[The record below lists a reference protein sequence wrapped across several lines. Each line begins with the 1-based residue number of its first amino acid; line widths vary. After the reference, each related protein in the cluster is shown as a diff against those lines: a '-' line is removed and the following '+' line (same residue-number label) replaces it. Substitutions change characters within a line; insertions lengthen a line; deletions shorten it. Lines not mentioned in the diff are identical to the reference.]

1 MNKNIDIELA
11 IREIFKI
18 VFQKDDKE
26 INQLRYGVNP
36 WDSLAQ
42 MNIVTSLEEEFDVF
56 LKEDDILE
64 LISFEMAVEIIKE
77 LQI

>member
-1 MNKNIDIELA
+1 MKNNLDVELA

>member
-1 MNKNIDIELA
+1 MKNNIDVELA

-26 INQLRYGVNP
+26 INQLRYGVYP
-36 WDSLAQ
+36 WDSLAH

-64 LISFEMAVEIIKE
+64 LISFEMAIEIIKE

>member
-26 INQLRYGVNP
+26 INQLRYGVYP
-36 WDSLAQ
+36 WDSLAH

>member
-1 MNKNIDIELA
+1 MNNNIDIELA

-26 INQLRYGVNP
+26 INQLRYGVYP
-36 WDSLAQ
+36 WDSLAH

-64 LISFEMAVEIIKE
+64 LISFEMAIEIIKE

>member
-26 INQLRYGVNP
+26 INQLRYGVYP
-36 WDSLAQ
+36 WDSLAH
-42 MNIVTSLEEEFDVF
+42 MNIVTSLEEEFYVF

-64 LISFEMAVEIIKE
+64 LISFEMAIEIIKE

>member
-1 MNKNIDIELA
+1 MNNNIDIELA

-26 INQLRYGVNP
+26 INQLRYGVYP
-36 WDSLAQ
+36 WDSLAH

>member
-64 LISFEMAVEIIKE
+64 LISFEMAIEIIKE

>member
-1 MNKNIDIELA
+1 MKNNIDVELA

>member
-1 MNKNIDIELA
+1 MKNNIDVELA

-26 INQLRYGVNP
+26 INQLRYGVYP
-36 WDSLAQ
+36 WDSLAH